1 MGRLLI
7 IPSPLHILRFWEE
20 LESVKQEVTPRRLVP
35 YIVLQVPLRKY
46 MVPISLCEQEHVHF
60 STPLI
65 FRQMTIGGAQSVVL
79 AEREIVEIVNLKI
92 REFISI
98 LHKDN
103 KVPKT

>member
-35 YIVLQVPLRKY
+35 YIVLQVPLRKH

-65 FRQMTIGGAQSVVL
+65 FRQMTIKGSS
-79 AEREIVEIVNLKI
+79 
-92 REFISI
+92 ISGVSGTR
-98 LHKDN
+98 DCRN
-103 KVPKT
+103 SEPKNQGIYFNTT